1 MTPQQAVG
9 LAGRL
14 FAIWLALASIQSWMV
29 VRDLQSQ
36 GVVESDWLRYSAPA
50 IYWLAAAVL
59 WLFPMSIAHRL
70 IPRTRFEDRLR
81 LPAQQVVLVACVALG
96 LFVILVRAL
105 PALAAYGS
113 MAAIWIA
120 NGQALSSMDVAR
132 HARLLEGA
140 IELAVG
146 LVFALKAHAITA
158 RLVPPAPARE
168 HASPSLLA
176 DSAL

>member
-29 VRDLQSQ
+29 VRELQSQ
-36 GVVESDWLRYSAPA
+36 GVVEADWLRYSAPA
-50 IYWLAAAVL
+50 IYWLAAAML

-81 LPAQQVVLVACVALG
+81 LPAQQVVVVACVVLG

-105 PALAAYGS
+105 PAFAAYAS
-113 MAAIWIA
+113 VATLWIA
-120 NGQALSSMDVAR
+120 NGQALSTLDAAR
-132 HARLLEGA
+132 HERLIEGA
-140 IELAVG
+140 IELGVG
-146 LVFALKAHAITA
+146 IVFALKAKAITA